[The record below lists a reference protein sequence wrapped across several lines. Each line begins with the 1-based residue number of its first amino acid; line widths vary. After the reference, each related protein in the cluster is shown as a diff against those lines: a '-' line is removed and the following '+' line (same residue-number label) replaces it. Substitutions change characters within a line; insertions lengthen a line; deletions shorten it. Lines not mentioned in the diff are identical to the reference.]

1 MKHLNVNLFLLFIT
15 PFVSGQ
21 TFEIDTKKYLDSNEL
36 DPIEGI
42 WEFENEY
49 EGIYA
54 RVVIQKSN
62 LGDFYEER
70 IVEVLDKKLKRQ
82 YKKSGFDVGDF
93 IVRVERTENS
103 GTFLFTEA
111 GGIGNYECILRNSV
125 ILNCTYDDFEF
136 SAFKSYPLK

>member
-1 MKHLNVNLFLLFIT
+1 MKNLNINLFLLFIT

-21 TFEIDTKKYLDSNEL
+21 TFEIDTKKYLDSNKL

-49 EGIYA
+49 DGVYV

-70 IVEVLDKKLKRQ
+70 IVEILDKKLKRQ
-82 YKKSGFDVGDF
+82 YKRLGFDVGDLL
-93 IVRVERTENS
+93 VRVEKTETS
-103 GTFLFTEA
+103 GTFFFTEA
-111 GGIGNYECILRNSV
+111 GLGGNYECILNSI
-125 ILNCTYDDFEF
+125 ILNCKYDGFEF
-136 SAFKSYPLK
+136 AAFKSYPLK